1 MTMRLFCVLALGF
14 CALLWY
20 PAFHYQGVL
29 QVLGI
34 SFLGM
39 AVIATFLEGSDT
51 PTPTKK

>member
-1 MTMRLFCVLALGF
+1 MTMRLFCVLGIGI

-29 QVLGI
+29 RVLGI

-39 AVIATFLEGSDT
+39 AVIATFIERSD
-51 PTPTKK
+51 PPVHAKK

>member
-1 MTMRLFCVLALGF
+1 MTMRLFCVLAVGL
-14 CALLWY
+14 CAALWY

-39 AVIATFLEGSDT
+39 AVIATFLERSA
-51 PTPTKK
+51 PPVPVKK

>member
-1 MTMRLFCVLALGF
+1 MTMRLFCVLAIGL
-14 CALLWY
+14 CAVLWY

-39 AVIATFLEGSDT
+39 AVITTFLERSGPPSAS
-51 PTPTKK
+51 KK